1 MALTSAQAQAI
12 AARGNVIVVA
22 GAGTGKTSTLVERC
36 VALLGEGCSVESILM
51 VTFTEAAAAEMRH
64 RLRGKLAEAAGQ
76 APPERVDW
84 WQEQLALLDTARIC
98 TLHSFCLQ
106 LIRENFHLL
115 GIDPAVKIL
124 DEQQTR
130 PLIEAA
136 LDATLEPHYAAPDE
150 TSVRVRELI
159 QRYGQGDVER
169 IRALVLALHRYA
181 QSLESPGR
189 WFDSQLAA
197 FAETD
202 PAVWRG
208 WLQREIEAWTVAW
221 LPELERAADTAEN
234 LARCAKVL
242 RMNSVADGLAEILA
256 ADAADWP
263 KKLKTKL
270 RAPFVKFFEEAEFL
284 ASQFDGDGLSVDW
297 ANVRG
302 SMRALLSLTREF
314 SAKFAAA
321 KRELGGIDFAD
332 LEQFALQLLWT
343 DDGKLTAVAEEW
355 RGRFEHVFVDECQ
368 DINAAQDAILR
379 AVSWGKGEMGK
390 RESGNIENRTSNT
403 EHRTGVGAPTPVP
416 SQEGNQCAGNRFL
429 VGDVKQ
435 SIYQFRLAR
444 PALFRGYETEWE
456 KGEAGRRILLAENFR
471 SEPQIIGFVNALFKP
486 LMRDA
491 VGGVEYEALVA
502 GRVDGEPA
510 KAGTTNGERRGEFC
524 LVPKGEEQD
533 RTEATD
539 GTDEP
544 DVEDLLAVEREARL
558 VAVRLR
564 AMRESGMEIWDKEAK
579 VRRRVEW
586 KDMAVLLRSPRS
598 RVEAFAQEFHKCG
611 VPLQAARGGFLEST
625 EIGDLLSLLRLLDNP
640 LQDIPLLAVLR
651 SPLVALSLDELA
663 EVRAASGAK
672 RFWVALRE
680 FHRVTADRR
689 DACPTTVRSAWEKV
703 EWLLQ
708 RFGIWRELSRQVSL
722 SQCLETALR
731 DSHYEAVVAA
741 GERGAE
747 RAANI
752 RKFIATV
759 RQYDPYQRQ
768 GLFRFLKFVD
778 ALEAAEQDIEPAPA
792 QSQDAVRL
800 MSIHQSKGLEF
811 PVVVV
816 ACLGGM
822 FNVRDSSS
830 DVLLDEEFGLC
841 AKAVQPENGARHPTL
856 AHWLAVRR
864 QRRQMLGEELR
875 LLYVAMTRARDFLML
890 TATATKKEYDA
901 WEPEEPRVFTN
912 LEILKARSPLD
923 WLMLW
928 LPTVTRKGDWQ
939 DDGGIGELLAWKICR
954 EQEVVPADA
963 EELAGSGTG
972 APIAED
978 AAELV
983 KRRIQWVYP
992 HAIAATVAAKTTVTA
1007 LRRKASELADEDAK
1021 VWVFSKRTHGRDAR
1035 ATTGLGAAEVGTLHH
1050 RFLQRM
1056 SLAGAFDVADL
1067 QAQVDELTRR
1077 EVFSATE
1084 AAALDVET
1092 LVAFWRGVVGG
1103 EIRAQVD
1110 SVKRELP
1117 FTARFTPKELERLTG
1132 EKVLPGL
1139 DDEFV
1144 IVQGVADLVVMREA
1158 EIWLLDFKTDRL
1170 RPGELPE
1177 KVAAYRPQLQ
1187 IYAAALAA
1195 IYGKPVTRRWLHFL
1209 AVGET
1214 SEI

>member
-1 MALTSAQAQAI
+1 MALTSAQVQAI

-36 VALLGEGCSVESILM
+36 VALLGEGCSIESILM

-64 RLRGKLAEAAGQ
+64 RLRGKLAEAAAQ
-76 APPERVDW
+76 ASRERADW
-84 WQEQLALLDTARIC
+84 WQEQLALLDTACIC

-130 PLIEAA
+130 PLIETA
-136 LDATLEPHYAAPDE
+136 LDASLELHFAGTDDM
-150 TSVRVRELI
+150 SVQVRELI
-159 QRYGQGDVER
+159 HRYGQGDVEG
-169 IRALVLALHRYA
+169 IRALVLKLHRYA
-181 QSLESPGR
+181 QSLDAPGR
-189 WFDSQLAA
+189 WFDAQLAA

-202 PAVWRG
+202 PAGWRG
-208 WLQREIEAWTVAW
+208 WLEREVVAWAAAW
-221 LPELERAADTAEN
+221 LPQLERAGDMAEN
-234 LARCAKVL
+234 LARCARAL
-242 RMNSVADGLAEILA
+242 RRFGVPPLGGPPEPPKGGTPNSVAGALAEILA
-256 ADAADWP
+256 ADAAEWP
-263 KKLKTKL
+263 KKMKTKL
-270 RAPFVKFFEEAEFL
+270 RADFVKFFDEAEFL
-284 ASQFDGDGLSVDW
+284 ASQFADDGLSADW
-297 ANVRG
+297 ADVRG
-302 SMRALLSLTREF
+302 PLRALLLLAREF

-321 KRELGGIDFAD
+321 KREFGGIDFAD
-332 LEQFALQLLWT
+332 LEQFALSLLW
-343 DDGKLTAVAEEW
+343 DGEGQLTVVATEW

-379 AVSWGKGEMGK
+379 AVSREGEK
-390 RESGNIENRTSNT
+390 
-403 EHRTGVGAPTPVP
+403 A
-416 SQEGNQCAGNRFL
+416 NRFL

-444 PALFRGYETEWE
+444 PALFRGYENAWE
-456 KGEAGRRILLAENFR
+456 QGKAGQRILLAENFR
-471 SEPQIIGFVNALFKP
+471 SEPQIIGFLNALFAP
-486 LMRDA
+486 LMRED

-510 KAGTTNGERRGEFC
+510 EAGTTNRGRRVEFC
-524 LVPKGEEQD
+524 LVPKGGEQD
-533 RTEATD
+533 RREATD
-539 GTDEP
+539 ETEEP

-564 AMRESGMEIWDKEAK
+564 EMRESGLEIWDKEAK
-579 VRRRVEW
+579 VRRRVAW
-586 KDMAVLLRSPRS
+586 RDMAVLLRSPRS

-625 EIGDLLSLLRLLDNP
+625 EISDLLSLLRLLDNP

-651 SPLVALSLDELA
+651 SPLVALTLDELA
-663 EVRAASGAK
+663 EIRTASGAK

-680 FHRVTADRR
+680 FHRVMADRR
-689 DACPTTVRSAWEKV
+689 DACPTTARLSWEKV
-703 EWLLQ
+703 EWFLQ
-708 RFGIWRELSRQVSL
+708 RFAIWRELSRQVSL
-722 SQCLETALR
+722 SQCLEMALR

-752 RKFIATV
+752 RKFISTV

-778 ALEAAEQDIEPAPA
+778 ALEEAEQEMEPAPA

-822 FNVRDSSS
+822 FNVRDLSS

-856 AHWLAVRR
+856 AHWLAARR
-864 QRRQMLGEELR
+864 QRRQSLGEELR
-875 LLYVAMTRARDFLML
+875 LLYVAMTRARDHLVL

-901 WEPEEPRVFTN
+901 WEAKEKRTFTN

-928 LPTVTRKGDWQ
+928 LPTVTRVGDWQ
-939 DDGGIGELLAWKICR
+939 DDGGEGELLAWKICR
-954 EQEVVPADA
+954 EQEAVPTEA
-963 EELAGSGTG
+963 EELAGSETG
-972 APIAED
+972 APIAAN
-978 AAELV
+978 AAQLV
-983 KRRIQWVYP
+983 KRRIRWVYP
-992 HAIAATVAAKTTVTA
+992 NSTATTVTA
-1007 LRRKASELADEDAK
+1007 LRRKASELADEDARP
-1021 VWVFSKRTHGRDAR
+1021 WVFSRSADRRDTR
-1035 ATTGLGAAEVGTLHH
+1035 PTMGLDAAEVGTLHH

-1056 SLAGAFDVADL
+1056 SLAGACDMADL
-1067 QAQVDELTRR
+1067 QSQIGELTGRG
-1077 EVFSATE
+1077 VFSGSE
-1084 AAALDVET
+1084 AAELE
-1092 LVAFWRGVVGG
+1092 VAVLAEFWRGAVGG
-1103 EIRAQVD
+1103 EIRAQVGL
-1110 SVKRELP
+1110 VKRELP
-1117 FTARFTPKELERLTG
+1117 FTARFAPAELEKLTG
-1132 EKVLPGL
+1132 QKVLPGL
-1139 DDEFV
+1139 ADEFV
-1144 IVQGVADLVVMREA
+1144 VVQGVADLVVMCEA
-1158 EIWLLDFKTDRL
+1158 EIWLLDFKTDRV
-1170 RPGELPE
+1170 RAGELPE
-1177 KVAAYRPQLQ
+1177 KVSAYRPQLN
-1187 IYAAALAA
+1187 IYAAALAG

-1209 AVGET
+1209 SLRET
-1214 SEI
+1214 VLV